1 MTMLVKL
8 IGYETILFYTFLN
21 WFWEANFWRRKLS
34 TVIEIMQLKFTKFC
48 LKFKDILKAFNDF
61 VSKQKNVWSNV
72 FWYAKVCEYFEI
84 VFNMLYIEIK
94 LKCLKKFPQTKKKM
108 VQKNVLFFLSW
119 AQALHSFTFN
129 LWFLYEL
136 KG

>member
-61 VSKQKNVWSNV
+61 VSKQKNVWGNV

-94 LKCLKKFPQTKKKM
+94 LKCLKKFPQTKKKWY
-108 VQKNVLFFLSW
+108 KKRPLFPFLSSSSS
-119 AQALHSFTFN
+119 QFYF
-129 LWFLYEL
+129 
-136 KG
+136 

>member
-94 LKCLKKFPQTKKKM
+94 LKCLKKFPQTKKKWY
-108 VQKNVLFFLSW
+108 KKCPLFPFLSSSSS
-119 AQALHSFTFN
+119 QFYF
-129 LWFLYEL
+129 
-136 KG
+136 

>member
-48 LKFKDILKAFNDF
+48 LKFKDILKAFNHF

-94 LKCLKKFPQTKKKM
+94 LKCLKKFPQTKKK
-108 VQKNVLFFLSW
+108 KWHKKRPLFPFLSSSSS
-119 AQALHSFTFN
+119 QFYF
-129 LWFLYEL
+129 
-136 KG
+136 